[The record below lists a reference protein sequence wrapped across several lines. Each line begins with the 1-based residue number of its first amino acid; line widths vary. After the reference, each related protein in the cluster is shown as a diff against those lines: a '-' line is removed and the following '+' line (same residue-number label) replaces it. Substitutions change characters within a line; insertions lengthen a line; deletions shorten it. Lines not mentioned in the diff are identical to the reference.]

1 MKAVIDLRRKEISL
15 IQNRLARSA
24 LAAAQLTPK
33 FEKGKASFLPK
44 DISIDIEHDVY
55 SWKGRLRCKACQ
67 LVLPVRRADKFATT
81 RCSMVWTDNVM
92 HLQDVVSA
100 VHVLPTV
107 VQHNAGPCPKP
118 TGNFDDSD
126 SDGPMDAEARGDDPA
141 PVLDAMSS
149 PLEEQQA
156 ASKGV
161 SLTGVEMLHG
171 SFSFGSAKVN
181 ISHSLACNRGLIWC
195 WQCGAFSTGL
205 KAVKLTIACRPCP
218 NSKAVRHIRGRLLD
232 GKTPRDKVEWPEAE
246 GSEVAPAIMVF
257 LNGPTLAEQRV
268 LAAQTVARSGVS
280 KCAAST
286 RVAARI
292 IRGQR

>member
-1 MKAVIDLRRKEISL
+1 MKAVIGLRRKEINL

-33 FEKGKASFLPK
+33 LEKGRASFLPK
-44 DISIDIEHDVY
+44 EVSIDVEHDVY

-67 LVLPVRRADKFATT
+67 LVLPARRAVKFATI
-81 RCSMVWTDNVM
+81 RCSMVWTDNIHHV
-92 HLQDVVSA
+92 QDNDVA
-100 VHVLPTV
+100 VHILPTV
-107 VQHNAGPCPKP
+107 VHHKAGPCPRP
-118 TGNFDDSD
+118 AGNFDDSD

-141 PVLDAMSS
+141 PLLDALTS
-149 PLEEQQA
+149 PLEERPA
-156 ASKGV
+156 ASNAACQ
-161 SLTGVEMLHG
+161 TGVEMMHG
-171 SFSFGSAKVN
+171 SFSFGSAKVI

-205 KAVKLTIACRPCP
+205 KAVKLTHACRPCP
-218 NSKAVRHIRGRLLD
+218 NTKAVRHIRGRLLD

-246 GSEVAPAIMVF
+246 GSDVAPAILAF
-257 LNGPTLAEQRV
+257 LNGPTLAEQRA
-268 LAAQTVARSGVS
+268 LATQAVARSVSS

-292 IRGQR
+292 IRGRR